1 MSVIAKQQPEQ
12 ENKAAL
18 TSSYSSEHLLQEK
31 KVLKNPKLYE
41 IVMHCL
47 VYFYVQICTW
57 IIVKF
62 ILFQNFIVFCRH
74 LVFPVR

>member
-18 TSSYSSEHLLQEK
+18 TAPYSSEHLLLEK
-31 KVLKNPKLYE
+31 KGLKNPKLYE

-47 VYFYVQICTW
+47 VYYYLQICT
-57 IIVKF
+57 
-62 ILFQNFIVFCRH
+62 
-74 LVFPVR
+74 

>member
-18 TSSYSSEHLLQEK
+18 IASYSSEHLLQEK
-31 KVLKNPKLYE
+31 KGLKNPKLYE

-47 VYFYVQICTW
+47 VYFYVQICT
-57 IIVKF
+57 
-62 ILFQNFIVFCRH
+62 
-74 LVFPVR
+74 